1 MCDRLVLLH
10 PEFRS
15 EGGGSEQVRVCPDQ
29 HGPSDSDDDS
39 TIEGADDNHRSEK
52 EEECGNFEGL
62 ARISIRADV
71 AGGGFRDGSPVAA
84 IQEIYDAVLEVDR
97 YRADTGSDPDPGD
110 DPRGTLEGS
119 VFVLARPHR
128 VTYSDVP
135 LDRERRDGQDG
146 DVRCSLS
153 GDGSN
158 HAEGFSED
166 PRIGRPER
174 ECFQRKTEQEHE
186 EVGSC
191 QVGQVEV
198 GDGPHVRMT
207 DDDHAGEDVTDQS
220 GEEDDTV
227 CCGHRYGDAQ
237 RLAMRSEVTRQEIP
251 IIINTAIV
259 RMWDVERANIG
270 RVSWCHIVADDPEI
284 VGCGYCSGRVKHC
297 DSSVIVRFCEMLI
310 SDRLQLGA
318 SKVWRC
324 IYEVRELECIAVR
337 SAIAACSGR
346 FLALCCLLNQ
356 SQRHGATVPRCHA
369 R

>member
-1 MCDRLVLLH
+1 MCDCLVLLH

-15 EGGGSEQVRVCPDQ
+15 EGGRSEQVGVCTDQ
-29 HGPSDSDDDS
+29 HGSSDSDDDS
-39 TIEGADDNHRSEK
+39 TIEGADDNHRGEE

-71 AGGGFRDGSPVAA
+71 ASGGFRDRSSATE
-84 IQEIYDAVLEVDR
+84 IQEIYDAVLQVDR
-97 YRADTGSDPDPGD
+97 YRTDTGSDPDPGD
-110 DPRGTLEGS
+110 DPRGTLERS
-119 VFVLARPHR
+119 VLVLSGPHR
-128 VTYSDVP
+128 VTDGDVA

-146 DVRCSLS
+146 DVRCGLS
-153 GDGSN
+153 GHGSN

-166 PRIGRPER
+166 PRIGGPER

-198 GDGPHVRMT
+198 GDCPHVWMA
-207 DDDHAGEDVTDQS
+207 DDDQAGEDVADQS
-220 GEEDDTV
+220 GEEDDAV

-237 RLAMRSEVTRQEIP
+237 RLALRSEVTRQEIP
-251 IIINTAIV
+251 IIIITTID
-259 RMWDVERANIG
+259 RMWDVKRANIG
-270 RVSWCHIVADDPEI
+270 RISWCHIVAGDLDI

-297 DSSVIVRFCEMLI
+297 DSSVVARSCDLDADMLI

-324 IYEVRELECIAVR
+324 IRGARTRRHCSPERVGCLQWTISGAVL
-337 SAIAACSGR
+337 
-346 FLALCCLLNQ
+346 LAQ
-356 SQRHGATVPRCHA
+356 SVIVPR
-369 R
+369 